1 MNIERIHAIA
11 IAPTAPL
18 HIPGTSL
25 IQSLASGAVTIV
37 LAICVLG
44 LLISA
49 GMMAVG
55 HHSSNGRL
63 ADRGRTGVIA
73 SIIGAVVAGAAFA
86 LVTFA
91 FASGG
96 KIH

>member
-1 MNIERIHAIA
+1 MNRVIERMA

-49 GMMAVG
+49 AMMAVG

-86 LVTFA
+86 LITFA

-96 KIH
+96 QIH